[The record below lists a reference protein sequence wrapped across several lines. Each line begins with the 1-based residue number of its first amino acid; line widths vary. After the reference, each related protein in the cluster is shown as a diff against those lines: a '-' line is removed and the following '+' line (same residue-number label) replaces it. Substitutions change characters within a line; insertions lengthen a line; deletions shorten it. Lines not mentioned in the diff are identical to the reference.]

1 MTDSSDP
8 GNELRR
14 YLLDGLPTL
23 GVLAEAP
30 QYGLV
35 DLILPDSMAAGL
47 DGRTFLHLALS
58 PDAAARDTSVEY
70 LSYGSPLL
78 DRLLALA
85 KEGTTSARW
94 YVRRLQHPP
103 KDLRAELA
111 RQISVPNAWIS
122 SNLGREDITYH
133 YAAVFWFRA
142 TILSHEKREHMVAG
156 AIDLHSHRPL
166 PVQALLLAD
175 LDAEGDPF
183 LPIVPFWSPPGAA
196 PAPDLA
202 AALDQAQRQAARH
215 AEQSLAAD
223 LASAAERSARR
234 LEAARSRLE
243 SFYADMTHGLEQRMQ
258 KASDDK
264 KEDLQVKLAVVVAER
279 EKKLQ
284 EADEQYR
291 VRLIL
296 HLVAGALIA
305 RPMPTTS
312 VVIENRYT
320 RATLPVAW
328 DTLGKTLDVPVCQIC
343 QTPGS
348 ALHLCNNGH
357 LVCPADTIRCSA
369 CKREYC
375 RDCGMGECAVD
386 HAPLCSHHQITCPTC
401 GKIVCQEHQGLC
413 HQPAP
418 QLQPDARAQKETAH
432 LRKTQTR
439 VAKAHGKIAL
449 PIPLPPTTWET
460 MRWEIYPGFAKQRQR
475 DRRPASAAATPALV
489 VESVRKAET
498 LPQLER
504 LLNGLYFDAWGVWA
518 EQAARFGAEAVDL
531 IYSLVSA
538 TQPANRTVGALT
550 ISHLGARDAPLFLP
564 GLGRLPPDI
573 QATIAVG
580 LGCSPTAR
588 SVPAVGETLWRL
600 ANKLRR
606 DISRLNA
613 NACWAEILALQDLN
627 DQRREDA
634 LLMALTPVGVAHLPH
649 LLLVVAA
656 RGTPTL
662 LQALISFAQKQVGTD
677 LERQVIQSL
686 ALAASRHG
694 DAVLDPLDATPAGR
708 ELRSA
713 VMLPDL
719 DVLYGFNRLLALL
732 VPDKW

>member
-1 MTDSSDP
+1 MTDKSDP
-8 GNELRR
+8 GSELRR
-14 YLLDGLPTL
+14 FLLDGLPTL

-35 DLILPDSMAAGL
+35 DLILPDSMAASL

-58 PDAAARDTSVEY
+58 PDAAAHDTSVEY

-94 YVRRLQHPP
+94 FVRGLHHPP

-111 RQISVPNAWIS
+111 RQISLPNAWLS
-122 SNLGREDITYH
+122 PQVGREDITDH

-175 LDAEGDPF
+175 LDVEGDPF
-183 LPIVPFWSPPGAA
+183 VPIAPFWSPSGAA

-202 AALDQAQRQAARH
+202 AAIDQAQRQAARQ
-215 AEQSLAAD
+215 AEQLLAAD

-243 SFYADMTHGLEQRMQ
+243 SFYADMAHSLEQRMQ
-258 KASDDK
+258 KSSDDK
-264 KEDLQVKLAVVVAER
+264 KEDLQAKLAVVAAER

-296 HLVAGALIA
+296 HVVAAALIV

-343 QTPGS
+343 ETPTS

-357 LVCPADTIRCSA
+357 LVCSADTIRCSA

-375 RDCGMGECAVD
+375 SDCGMGECAVD

-401 GKIVCQEHQGLC
+401 GQIVCQEHQGLC

-418 QLQPDARAQKETAH
+418 QPQPDANAQQETAH
-432 LRKTQTR
+432 LREARSKS
-439 VAKAHGKIAL
+439 AKARGKVAL
-449 PIPLPPTTWET
+449 PILLEPTVWELI
-460 MRWEIYPGFAKQRQR
+460 RRDAYPGFTKRRQR
-475 DRRPASAAATPALV
+475 DRRLTRGVATPASV
-489 VESVRKAET
+489 VEALRKAET
-498 LPQLER
+498 LSQLER

-518 EQAARFGAEAVDL
+518 EQAARFGPDAVNF
-531 IYSLVSA
+531 IHSLVADSH
-538 TQPANRTVGALT
+538 PANRTVGALT
-550 ISHLGARDAPLFLP
+550 ISHLSARDAPLFLP

-573 QATIAVG
+573 QATIIIG
-580 LGCSPTAR
+580 LGCSLAAR

-600 ANKLRR
+600 VNKLRR
-606 DISRLNA
+606 DISGFNA
-613 NACWAEILALQDLN
+613 NACWAAILALQDLN
-627 DQRREDA
+627 DLHRDDA
-634 LLMALTPVGVAHLPH
+634 LLLALNPVGVAHLPH

-662 LQALISFAQKQVGTD
+662 MQALISFAQTQVGTD
-677 LERQVIQSL
+677 LELQVIQAL
-686 ALAASRHG
+686 ALAANRHG
-694 DAVLDPLDATPAGR
+694 DAVLDPLDAMPDGSD
-708 ELRSA
+708 LRKAA
-713 VMLPDL
+713 VFPDSDAL
-719 DVLYGFNRLLALL
+719 FDLNHLLALL